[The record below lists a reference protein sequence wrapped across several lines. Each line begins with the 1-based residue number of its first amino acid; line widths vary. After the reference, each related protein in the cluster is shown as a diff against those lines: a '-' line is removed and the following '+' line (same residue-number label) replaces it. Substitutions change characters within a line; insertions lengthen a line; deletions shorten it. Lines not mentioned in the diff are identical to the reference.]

1 MEGFRGGEYAGLIVN
16 LTQTRSTYKKIL
28 IEELSRS
35 SGPIHTSVGN
45 CAVYWC
51 KRAYS
56 IVGSIIALV
65 GPPATNQWRK
75 LGGGT

>member
-45 CAVYWC
+45 CAVY
-51 KRAYS
+51 
-56 IVGSIIALV
+56 
-65 GPPATNQWRK
+65 
-75 LGGGT
+75 